1 MLLQVKS
8 VVNRE
13 MYLLERSQLKVLE
26 DNINSDGDILK
37 PGTDV
42 AYYNQLTAQ
51 WERGIIIGHDDCG
64 YAQVRWKMPGMF
76 EEYVNWFDASD
87 VSTTPPDM
95 PHSRI
100 DETRSI
106 CDTRK
111 LICE

>member
-42 AYYNQLTAQ
+42 TYYNQLTAQ
-51 WERGIIIGHDDCG
+51 WERGIIIGHNDCG
-64 YAQVRWKMPGMF
+64 YAQIR
-76 EEYVNWFDASD
+76 
-87 VSTTPPDM
+87 
-95 PHSRI
+95 
-100 DETRSI
+100 
-106 CDTRK
+106 
-111 LICE
+111 